1 MTELDIVIPV
11 YNERDNILPVLDSLL
26 DHVRSSFRVLICY
39 DFDEDN
45 TLAAIAG
52 YKRLN
57 ELSVVNVKNFARG
70 PHSAVVSGF
79 RAATA
84 PTVLVWPADDD
95 YNAGAIDAMVAE
107 IKGGASVVAGSRFI
121 PGGSMR
127 NCPWVKAFLVRASAF
142 TLYHFARLPARDAS
156 NGLRMF
162 SKKLLDSIQLE
173 STQGFTYS
181 IELLVKADRLGL
193 KISEVPVNWN
203 QRKAGESRFKVF
215 KWALPY
221 LRWYFYAFGNNWH
234 RRPQTQKRET

>member
-1 MTELDIVIPV
+1 MATALDIVIPV
-11 YNERDNILPVLDSLL
+11 FNERDNILPVLDSLL
-26 DHVRSSFRVLICY
+26 DHVRSPFRVLICY

-45 TLAAIAG
+45 TLAAVAG
-52 YKRLN
+52 YQRLK
-57 ELSVVNVKNFARG
+57 ELTVVYVKNSARG
-70 PHSAVVSGF
+70 PHSAVTSGF

-84 PTVLVWPADDD
+84 PAVLVWPADDD

-107 IKGGASVVAGSRFI
+107 IANGAAICAGSRFI

-127 NCPWVKAFLVRASAF
+127 NCPWVKALLVRVSAF
-142 TLYHFARLPARDAS
+142 TLYHFARLPTHDAS

-162 SKKLLDSIQLE
+162 SKKLLDTVPLE

-181 IELLVKADRLGL
+181 IELLVKADRLGH

-215 KWALPY
+215 KWAIPY
-221 LRWYFYAFGNNWH
+221 LRWYFYAFGNLLH
-234 RRPQTQKRET
+234 RRAV